1 MMENSG
7 SPILEEQKTERDQ
20 VKDQVKVEQQIID
33 SWIILFQLIRNF
45 VVLSLKIIYFKKNGI
60 VNYRMANIW

>member
-1 MMENSG
+1 MMEKSG

-33 SWIILFQLIRNF
+33 S
-45 VVLSLKIIYFKKNGI
+45 
-60 VNYRMANIW
+60 